1 VVFSF
6 FKKDQKDSKTGADRS
21 GTRGAARPATRP
33 EQKSLARPLTGTV
46 NRSLNRSTISE
57 PSGAGG
63 AFAVT
68 ENALPDREMAR
79 SLAMATAAKIDA
91 IESEMARDFL
101 RPRKSGAETGTTT
114 SQPRE
119 VVPVE
124 AAPAPAAPEEAPPSV
139 TPSRPMAQSEE
150 DGFDPGSD
158 ILVGSID
165 AIEVNGGSSSVLDE
179 TAILF
184 ANRQDHAAENG
195 LRAALIAESLGA
207 VTDRGW
213 LMMLEL
219 LQQRGDRASYDQL
232 ASQFSLRFDTPAPAW
247 ISYADAAEKRP
258 EVRTGTPVVQLPESI
273 DAGIV
278 KALEE
283 FKNLATTHP
292 ALTLDVSAARLVDL
306 VGAELLLRVF
316 NAFKRASHEL
326 TVRGAEQLLVALRS
340 TVEPGRRDPSDAAW
354 MLLLEVQRLLDR
366 QADFEET
373 GIQYCITYEVS
384 PPSWEPPYANIRVS
398 GAVDAPAGRT
408 ADPLEWK
415 GEILGDGEQYL
426 GRLVLAS
433 RETKRLSVEC
443 RQLRRMAFT
452 AATALLGQ
460 LIKLQ
465 QSGISVEF
473 RNVNCLV
480 AALWQLLGV
489 STLADVRV
497 RRA

>member
-1 VVFSF
+1 MVFSF
-6 FKKDQKDSKTGADRS
+6 FKKDQKDTKTGADRAGS
-21 GTRGAARPATRP
+21 RGAARTAGRP
-33 EQKSLARPLTGTV
+33 EQRSLARPITGTI
-46 NRSLNRSTISE
+46 NRSLNRPSNAE
-57 PSGAGG
+57 PTGSGG
-63 AFAVT
+63 FAVT

-101 RPRKSGAETGTTT
+101 RPRKSGSDAADGAGQTSETGPALATPTGVAPDGVPTLAAT
-114 SQPRE
+114 SRSR
-119 VVPVE
+119 
-124 AAPAPAAPEEAPPSV
+124 AAAED
-139 TPSRPMAQSEE
+139 
-150 DGFDPGSD
+150 DGFDPGSE
-158 ILVGSID
+158 ILGGSID
-165 AIEVNGGSSSVLDE
+165 AIEVNGGASSVLDE

-184 ANRQDHAAENG
+184 ANRQDQAAESG
-195 LRAALIAESLGA
+195 LRAVLVAEALGPM
-207 VTDRGW
+207 TDRGW

-232 ASQFSLRFDTPAPAW
+232 ATQFGARFDVSAPAW
-247 ISYADAAEKRP
+247 FSYGESEKRP
-258 EVRTGTPVVQLPESI
+258 AARSGMPVVQMPESI

-283 FKNLATTHP
+283 FKALATTHP
-292 ALTLDVSAARLVDL
+292 ALTLDVSATRQIDL

-340 TVEPGRRDPSDAAW
+340 AIEPGRRDPSDAAW
-354 MLLLEVQRLLDR
+354 MLLLELQRLLDR

-384 PPSWEPPYANIRVS
+384 PPSWEPPYANIRVT
-398 GAVDAPAGRT
+398 GAVEAPAGR
-408 ADPLEWK
+408 AVDPLDWK

-426 GRLVLAS
+426 SRLAAAS
-433 RETKRLSVEC
+433 RDSKRLSVEC
-443 RQLRRMAFT
+443 RQLRRMAFP

-465 QSGISVEF
+465 QAGISVEF

-480 AALWQLLGV
+480 AALWHLLGV
-489 STLADVRV
+489 SSVADVRV
-497 RRA
+497 RRT